1 MKILIISTV
10 GLSFDGISSVICE
23 YIRAMNRDG
32 LTLYVAD
39 TIYTEDSIRKGLESL
54 GCKFVPF
61 PSRRKSLFSYFRKI
75 RKFIRKEK
83 IDIVHAH
90 GNSATL
96 AVEMLAAKCGG
107 CKRRIAH
114 SHSTQCEHV
123 KADRILRPLFRH
135 LYTEAI
141 ACSQGAGKWLF
152 GEKPFLV
159 LKNGR
164 DLDKYRFNRDIRAS
178 IREEFSIGESVAVG
192 HVGSFLP
199 VKNHNFLLEIYAELL
214 KRNPNTCFF
223 MIGDGDLRTE
233 IEDKAKK
240 IGIYNKIHFTGK
252 TDRVADIIQGMDV
265 MVLPSLYEGLPLV
278 VIEWQ
283 AAGLPC
289 ILSDVITK
297 ECQVTHLVEFVSLN
311 VKVEK
316 WADTILSAASKNQRQ
331 KQSVEACLEL
341 KEAGYDIRENAIALK
356 DIYLKSN

>member
-10 GLSFDGISSVICE
+10 GLTFDGISSVICE

-32 LTLYVAD
+32 LTLYIAD
-39 TIYTEDSIRKGLESL
+39 TIYTEDFIRKGLEAL

-61 PSRRKSLFSYFRKI
+61 PSRRKSLFAYFCKI
-75 RKFIRKEK
+75 RKFIRREK

-114 SHSTQCEHV
+114 SHNTQCEHV
-123 KADRILRPLFRH
+123 KADQILRPLFRH
-135 LYTEAI
+135 LYTEAV

-152 GEKPFLV
+152 GDRPFVV

-164 DLDKYRFNRDIRAS
+164 DLDKYRFKQDVRAS
-178 IREEFSIGESVAVG
+178 IREEFSIGKSLTVG

-199 VKNHNFLLEIYAELL
+199 VKNHSFLLEIFSELL
-214 KRNPNTCFF
+214 KKNPQTCFF
-223 MIGDGDLRTE
+223 IIGDGDLRTE
-233 IEDKAKK
+233 IEDKAKELD
-240 IGIYNKIHFTGK
+240 IYDKIHFTGK

-297 ECQVTHLVEFVSLN
+297 ECQMTNLVEFVSLN
-311 VKVEK
+311 TKVEK

-331 KQSVEACLEL
+331 KQSVDACQKL
-341 KEAGYDIRENAIALK
+341 KEAGYDIRENANILK